1 MIKVKNGRKI
11 WLGGEGENVL
21 QILSELI
28 QVVADIANTAKD
40 RTHQYTDNRAPLKT
54 KKPDQSGD
62 FGGEKGVADSLKGR
76 LDPVVQ
82 YYQ

>member
-1 MIKVKNGRKI
+1 MGSV
-11 WLGGEGENVL
+11 GENIL

-40 RTHQYTDNRAPLKT
+40 HAHEYTDNGSPLKT

-62 FGGEKGVADSLKGR
+62 FGVEKGAADSLKGR
-76 LDPVVQ
+76 LDPVASI
-82 YYQ
+82 

>member
-40 RTHQYTDNRAPLKT
+40 HTHEYTDNGSQLKT
-54 KKPDQSGD
+54 KEPEQSGD
-62 FGGEKGVADSLKGR
+62 FGGERAANGLKSR
-76 LDPVVQ
+76 RVPLVC
-82 YYQ
+82 